1 MMATATIITIGLLFV
16 GALLYSVYEFTHIKY
31 N

>member
-1 MMATATIITIGLLFV
+1 MATITIITIGVLFI
-16 GALLYSVYEFTHIKY
+16 GALFYSVYGIASIQV

>member
-1 MMATATIITIGLLFV
+1 MATITIITIGVLFI
-16 GALLYSVYEFTHIKY
+16 GALLYSVYGIASIQV